1 MPNMGRPKK
10 NFYVLRG
17 AGFRLSLDCRTGIG
31 HKASM
36 GTALDQWLERAR
48 VEEAELARQSGVARS
63 VIYRVRRGHGAS
75 ARNLLSLARVTGLR
89 IEDMLPS
96 GQPPAKVRRG
106 PHRREGAA

>member
-31 HKASM
+31 HKAAM
-36 GTALDQWLERAR
+36 RTALDQWLERAR

-75 ARNLLSLARVTGLR
+75 ARNLLRLARVTGLR

-96 GQPPAKVRRG
+96 GQPPAAEAEAER
-106 PHRREGAA
+106 AAG